1 MKSKF
6 TQMAQSTL
14 ASALS
19 FARDFGHS
27 YIGSEHLL
35 LGLLAE
41 GESSAAKFL
50 SSGGVDTERLREV
63 ICHIAGTS
71 PPVTLMPSDMTPKA
85 KKIIEKSALT
95 AQRYGQ
101 SYIGTEHILL
111 SILEE
116 RDCVAVKLLESLG
129 IRTADIRQDIGE
141 FLEGINDIVPAVRE
155 ENDPDNHA
163 ILKAAPTLMK
173 YGRDLTGAAEAG
185 RIDPIIGRDGETE
198 RVIRIL
204 CRRGKNNP
212 CLIGEPGVGK
222 TAVVEGLAQMIA
234 DGSIPDLLAGKRIVT
249 LDIPSM
255 IAGAKYRGEFEERLK
270 TVMEEVRKN
279 TDIILFIDEIHTI
292 VGAGA
297 AEGAVDAANILKPA
311 LARGEIQLIGATTL
325 KEYRKNI
332 EKDAALERRF
342 QPVTVSEPT
351 KEDAVAIL
359 LGLRDKYEA
368 HHGIRISDGAVRAAV
383 ELSARYINDRFL
395 PDKAIDLIDETASGK
410 KIAAHIAP
418 AELRELEARLAEV
431 VHEKEEAIGNQQ
443 FERAARLRD
452 EERTLRNEYTELNGR
467 IGSER
472 LSHVDDT
479 VTAADVAATLT
490 RFTGIPVEELT
501 EDEGKRLGELK
512 ERLCER
518 VIGQE
523 GACDAVSSTIL
534 RGRTGLGRRSGPI
547 GSFIFLGRSGVGKT
561 ELCRVLC
568 ELLFGS
574 QNFLIRFDMSE
585 YMEKHSVSRLIGS
598 PPGYVGY
605 GEGGQ
610 LTEAVRRRP
619 YSLILF
625 DEIEKA
631 HPDIFNLLLQILED
645 GMLTDSEG
653 RRVDFKNT
661 VIIMTSNL
669 GAQYTRSARLGFSA
683 DASDGDKASEER
695 VMRALREAFKPEFL
709 DRIDECVYFPPLSR
723 ESVMK
728 ICRRQLDELS
738 ERARESG
745 VTLEYDDSLVGFICG
760 GDDQAGGAR
769 HLRRRIAKL
778 CERPLSEMI
787 VSGEL
792 KRGDTARLSA
802 SVSDEIASI
811 EISPSKSN

>member
-19 FARDFGHS
+19 FAREFGHS

-35 LGLLAE
+35 LGLLSADD
-41 GESSAAKFL
+41 SSAARFL
-50 SSGGVDTERLREV
+50 SAGGVDTDRLREV
-63 ICHIAGTS
+63 ICRIAGTS
-71 PPVTLMPSDMTPKA
+71 PAVTLLPSDMTPKT
-85 KKIIEKSALT
+85 KKIIERSSLI
-95 AQRYGQ
+95 AQKYGQ
-101 SYIGTEHILL
+101 HYIGTEHLLL
-111 SILEE
+111 SLLDE
-116 RDCVAVKLLESLG
+116 RDCVAVRILESLG
-129 IRTADIRQDIGE
+129 IRTADIRRELGE
-141 FLEGINDIVPAVRE
+141 FLEGIGEVVPVVRE
-155 ENDPDNHA
+155 EDTAEPHGIFKN
-163 ILKAAPTLMK
+163 APTLLK
-173 YGRDLTGAAEAG
+173 YGRDLTAAAESG

-198 RVIRIL
+198 RVMRIL

-234 DGSIPDLLAGKRIVT
+234 DGNIPDLLADKRIVT

-270 TVMEEVRKN
+270 AVMEEARKN
-279 TDIILFIDEIHTI
+279 SEIVLFIDEIHTI

-325 KEYRKNI
+325 KEYRRNI

-342 QPVTVSEPT
+342 QPVTVSEPSRD
-351 KEDAVAIL
+351 DAVAIL
-359 LGLRDKYEA
+359 CGLRDKYEA
-368 HHGIRISDGAVRAAV
+368 HHGIKISDSAIKAAV

-418 AELRELEARLAEV
+418 TELRELEAKLADV
-431 VHEKEEAIGNQQ
+431 IHEKEEAIGNQH
-443 FERAARLRD
+443 FERAAKLRD
-452 EERTLRNEYTELNGR
+452 EERRLRKEFSELKDKLGAER
-467 IGSER
+467 TDTRSEEIT
-472 LSHVDDT
+472 D
-479 VTAADVAATLT
+479 ADVAATLT
-490 RFTGIPVEELT
+490 RLTGIPVKDMT
-501 EDEGKRLGELK
+501 EDESRRLGELNSK
-512 ERLCER
+512 LSER
-518 VIGQE
+518 VIGQKQ
-523 GACDAVSSTIL
+523 ACDAVCSTIL
-534 RGRTGLGRRSGPI
+534 RGRTGLGRKNGPI

-561 ELCRVLC
+561 ELCRALS

-574 QNFLIRFDMSE
+574 QKFLIRFDMSE

-610 LTEAVRRRP
+610 LTEAVRRTP
-619 YSLILF
+619 YSLLLF

-645 GMLTDSEG
+645 GTLTDSEG
-653 RRVDFKNT
+653 RHVDFKNT
-661 VIIMTSNL
+661 VIIMTSNI
-669 GAQYTRSARLGFSA
+669 GSQYTRSGRLGFSA
-683 DASDGDKASEER
+683 DVKDDNAEAEDR
-695 VMRALREAFKPEFL
+695 VMRALRDAFRPEFL
-709 DRIDECVYFPPLSR
+709 DRIDECIYFPPLSEEDVER
-723 ESVMK
+723 
-728 ICRRQLDELS
+728 ICRRQLTELAL
-738 ERARESG
+738 RTDESG
-745 VTLEYDDSLVGFICG
+745 ITLEYDGSLVKLICR
-760 GDDQAGGAR
+760 DDNSPGGAR
-769 HLRRRIAKL
+769 HLRRRIARL

-792 KRGDTARLSA
+792 SRGDTARLSA
-802 SVSDEIASI
+802 SGSDGSALI
-811 EISPSKSN
+811 EIIRGN